1 MNLREMYSLEQKRA
15 RHIYYD
21 ALNEFSSKKNLFTEN
36 EIIAIMAE
44 TTNNINNYS
53 TGCYKETLIEYL
65 KFNNKHYPFGKDFV
79 NFNVLYNKIDKTPES
94 VICMLIRRIHRY
106 NMTGNNINF
115 KTSELIKHLYEQH
128 EDNNMELLIRYI
140 LEDNISKILEF
151 QKKIANISTKT
162 AWDILSTLDY
172 INLEY
177 WTEYIKIYYRYQI
190 AKDKMHY
197 FKDLIFDKDKSNEDI
212 FQEVNPIILSVFKNE
227 LIQRRIIDIFAQE
240 SNPFNRITYKFLNDL
255 KKRITNVERITQG
268 VCWQV
273 DGIIIVFYDT
283 VLRHQL
289 NIKFIFSEKEIINH
303 EGDPENVRY
312 IEKCEMF

>member
-1 MNLREMYSLEQKRA
+1 MNNLVSKKA
-15 RHIYYD
+15 HHIYVE
-21 ALNEFSSKKNLFTEN
+21 ASNEFLSRKDLFTEN
-36 EIIAIMAE
+36 EIIVIMGE
-44 TTNNINNYS
+44 VVNNIHSYFS
-53 TGCYKETLIEYL
+53 GCYKETLIENLEYEY
-65 KFNNKHYPFGKDFV
+65 KSYHFSKDFA
-79 NFNVLYNKIDKTPES
+79 NFNVLCNKINKTSES
-94 VICMLIRRIHRY
+94 VICMLIRLIHRY

-240 SNPFNRITYKFLNDL
+240 SNPFNRITYKCLNDL